1 MAPGSAS
8 FPSGSH
14 HLDPVELISNHVL
27 RTEVDLMFDY
37 VSEKNLVNLRIPLP
51 CILKLMHTQAQSMP
65 RPVVEAWF
73 CFVVGAY

>member
-37 VSEKNLVNLRIPLP
+37 VSEKNLVISSNTFTMYF
-51 CILKLMHTQAQSMP
+51 KVDAHTGAEHA
-65 RPVVEAWF
+65 EA
-73 CFVVGAY
+73 CG